1 MPVNLMNRREF
12 VKASVLGVTLVPIVF
27 AERNMLAALF
37 GPGTTSLPNIVLIYA
52 DDIGYG
58 DLACYGATGVRTPN
72 VDRLA
77 AEGLR
82 FTSAYATSATCT
94 PSRYSL
100 LTGRYAFRDKN
111 VRILAGDAGLV
122 IDTGRKTLP
131 GMLKEAGYATGV
143 VGKWHLGLGEGRGKL
158 DWNGDIRPGPLEI
171 GFDYAFLMPATGD
184 RVPCVYVENHRVLKL
199 DPADPINVSYTDP
212 IPGEP
217 TGVSHRKR
225 LKMDWSHGHN
235 NAVINGIGRIGY
247 MSGGASALWK
257 DEEMAD
263 EFASRAVSFIEKNRS
278 RPFFLYFA
286 THDIHVPRVPH
297 PRFIGKT
304 TMGPRGDAIVEFD
317 WCVGRLLDTLDRL
330 GLAENTLVIL
340 TSDNGPVLDDGYKDG
355 AVENLGNH
363 RPAGPLRG
371 GKYSAFDAGTRE
383 PFIVRWPARVKSGV
397 SDARFSQVDLFASLA
412 ALVEQKLDDEDAP
425 DSLDMLDTLLG
436 KNKAGRYHIIE
447 QAGTLS
453 IIRSSY
459 KYIEPSDGPK
469 MNVPTNTELG
479 NDPEPQLYNVAE
491 DPGEKHNIAAEHPE
505 IVKDLDE
512 RLQRIKNAGR
522 TRELKKSGSRHST
535 RFSSES

>member
-1 MPVNLMNRREF
+1 MAGNLMNRRDF
-12 VKASVLGVTLVPIVF
+12 VKVSILGAASVPIVF
-27 AERNMLAALF
+27 AKKNALAALLRA
-37 GPGTTSLPNIVLIYA
+37 GNAAPPNIVLIYA

-58 DLACYGATGVRTPN
+58 DLGCYGAGGVRTPN

-77 AEGLR
+77 SEGLR
-82 FTSAYATSATCT
+82 FTNAYATSATCT

-122 IDTGRKTLP
+122 IDASRKTLP
-131 GMLKEAGYATGV
+131 AMLRKAGYTTGV

-158 DWNGDIRPGPLEI
+158 DWNSDIRPGPLEI

-184 RVPCVYVENHRVLKL
+184 RVPCVYVENHRVVNL
-199 DPADPINVSYTDP
+199 DPADPIVVSYTDP

-217 TGVSHRKR
+217 TGVTHRDR

-247 MSGGASALWK
+247 MAGGASALWK
-257 DEEMAD
+257 DEDMAD
-263 EFASRAVSFIEKNRS
+263 EFALRAVSFMEKNRS
-278 RPFFLYFA
+278 RPFFLYVA

-297 PRFIGKT
+297 PRFVGKT

-330 GLAENTLVIL
+330 GVAENTLVIL
-340 TSDNGPVLDDGYKDG
+340 SSDNGPVLDDGYKDG
-355 AVENLGNH
+355 AVEKVGNH

-383 PFIVRWPARVKSGV
+383 PCIVRWPARVKPGV
-397 SDARFSQVDLFASLA
+397 SEARTSQVDLFASLA
-412 ALVEQKLDDEDAP
+412 ALVEQPLDDEDAP

-436 KNKAGRYHIIE
+436 KNRVGRDHIIE

-453 IIRSSY
+453 IIRGTY

-469 MNVPTNTELG
+469 MNVATNIELG
-479 NDPEPQLYNVAE
+479 NDPNAQLYNIVD
-491 DPGEKHNIAAEHPE
+491 DPGEKRNIAAEHPE

-522 TRELKKSGSRHST
+522 TRELKKSASRRPTCS
-535 RFSSES
+535 SSES